1 MRWWIYQLMNEFCSV
16 DTWQYIR
23 VLSLLSRKQA
33 LICFSNVY
41 YQVEILKG
49 RAMSSPSSFPSI
61 DLPLG
66 TVRKQALCYLL
77 ILRFCYL
84 FLVKQFLSVKSLYF
98 RGKPFHWLFLTN
110 HPFYLPSCHL
120 WELSCDAASGEP
132 SPGLISSQQ
141 ITESWR
147 VFCLW
152 LNVSSGFTESEIRR

>member
-1 MRWWIYQLMNEFCSV
+1 MRQWICQMMNEFCSA
-16 DTWQYIR
+16 DMWQYIG

-33 LICFSNVY
+33 LKCFSNVY
-41 YQVEILKG
+41 YQVEILKE
-49 RAMSSPSSFPSI
+49 RAMSAPSSFLSI
-61 DLPLG
+61 DLPLSI
-66 TVRKQALCYLL
+66 VRKQAQCYLW

-98 RGKPFHWLFLTN
+98 RGKPFHWLLLTN

-132 SPGLISSQQ
+132 NPGLISSWQ
-141 ITESWR
+141 IMESWR
-147 VFCLW
+147 AFCLW